1 MERRSIAGHS
11 PLEPVAGYS
20 RAVVVDGRVHVSG
33 TAPIPPDGSDPPEG
47 SYEQAR
53 LCIEIIRGALDRAGA
68 TLADVVRTRMFMTPQ
83 ADFDGVLRAHGEA
96 FRDVR
101 PATAGVVVHGLLDP
115 RWLVEI
121 EADAVVGSGAR
132 AVSDGPA

>member
-1 MERRSIAGHS
+1 VERRSIAGHS

-53 LCIEIIRGALDRAGA
+53 LCIEIIRGALERAGA
-68 TLADVVRTRMFMTPQ
+68 TLADIVRTRMFMTPE
-83 ADFDGVLRAHGEA
+83 ADFDEILRAHGEA
-96 FRDVR
+96 FRDIR
-101 PATAGVVVHGLLDP
+101 PATAGIVVHALLDP

-121 EADAVVGSGAR
+121 EADAVVGSGTR
-132 AVSDGPA
+132 AVSSGPA